1 MNIILKMGKKIY
13 GLLASVAIAI
23 ILLFVYLH
31 ILNLEYKQ
39 SSVVFQ
45 TDKGEVRFNVE
56 IADTYTE
63 RALGL
68 MNRENLSE
76 KSGMLFVF
84 GDESERSFWM
94 KNTLISLDIVF
105 ISEKKEIVYIQQAQ
119 PCKTLDCPSYSS
131 KKPAKYVVEI
141 NGGLSDRLGI
151 KEGDLVEIK
160 VV

>member
-94 KNTLISLDIVF
+94 KNTLISLDMIF
-105 ISEKKEIVYIQQAQ
+105 ISEKKEIVYIQKQAV

-131 KKPAKYVVEI
+131 RKPAKYVVEI
-141 NGGLSDRLGI
+141 NGGLSDKFGI
-151 KEGDLVEIK
+151 KEGDKIEISI
-160 VV
+160 